1 MKTFYIKQTKFYRL
15 LKLLLVENGNAVLT
29 SSIYQADKQPQVSSA
44 DEERNGRAE
53 RPAETKFRTRAHTG
67 NYLAGANGIVNPE
80 LFK

>member
-1 MKTFYIKQTKFYRL
+1 MKTSYIKQTQFYRL
-15 LKLLLVENGNAVLT
+15 LKLLIAENGNAVLI
-29 SSIYQADKQPQVSSA
+29 SSLYQADKQPQVSSA
-44 DEERNGRAE
+44 NEENNQRAE